1 MPRRTNSKD
10 NRSLRE
16 YSQMCAQYLVRGHL
30 QDIIEG
36 RTPLIDQPMYLE
48 HAHEEPPKRTFTS
61 RENAPLAEVPSISPP
76 AHDLTNSLRRIDML
90 TYPQTPGS
98 HTRSASTTSRPPAH
112 QSWENSTTTNSVSPD
127 ISEVDDTHTNTN
139 TTLEINNL
147 PVATESR
154 VQEWIHGHDT
164 NCEAIEIRIVEKDQS
179 EIVSTNATPS
189 IRSRASTPRDPPKP
203 HVQQP
208 KAETP
213 SQDNPEVHIAQP
225 KKELIITL
233 GKDQVTQPI
242 GPVGK
247 TSMIHVRMWTRY
259 MLWLKTKGKK
269 HSAYAKFSKTPPKPG
284 DEKMI
289 TLQGRTYLCYGP
301 FITDV
306 NLDGID
312 MKVPLM
318 ITTDTEFGYGI
329 TLGDD
334 FWRPRKIAAISG
346 VSTAVPLNTC
356 SHTQLTVQG
365 KEIQRACGYRCRTQ
379 LHGETCI

>member
-1 MPRRTNSKD
+1 MHTK
-10 NRSLRE
+10 SLQKASFPHHEKMRHWLR
-16 YSQMCAQYLVRGHL
+16 YLVSRHRCTISPTYPDEPIRPRIHELPDHARDRHQLYHGHPRT
-30 QDIIEG
+30 DPG
-36 RTPLIDQPMYLE
+36 RTP
-48 HAHEEPPKRTFTS
+48 
-61 RENAPLAEVPSISPP
+61 
-76 AHDLTNSLRRIDML
+76 
-90 TYPQTPGS
+90 
-98 HTRSASTTSRPPAH
+98 RPPTRYR
-112 QSWENSTTTNSVSPD
+112 QISRRWTTRTPD
-127 ISEVDDTHTNTN
+127 TKI
-139 TTLEINNL
+139 TLDINDL
-147 PVATESR
+147 PVADEFR
-154 VQEWIHGHDT
+154 VQEWIHGQDT

-189 IRSRASTPRDPPKP
+189 IRSRVSTPREPPKP
-203 HVQQP
+203 HVQQT

-233 GKDQVTQPI
+233 GKDQVTQPV

-269 HSAYAKFSKTPPKPG
+269 HNAYAKFSKTPPKPG

-301 FITDV
+301 FIADI

-318 ITTDTEFGYGI
+318 ITTDT
-329 TLGDD
+329 
-334 FWRPRKIAAISG
+334 
-346 VSTAVPLNTC
+346 
-356 SHTQLTVQG
+356 
-365 KEIQRACGYRCRTQ
+365 
-379 LHGETCI
+379 